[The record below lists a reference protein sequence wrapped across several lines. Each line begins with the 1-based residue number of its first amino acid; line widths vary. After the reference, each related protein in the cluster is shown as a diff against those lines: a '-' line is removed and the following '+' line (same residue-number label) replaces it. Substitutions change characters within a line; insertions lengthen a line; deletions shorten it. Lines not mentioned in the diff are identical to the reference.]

1 MVVIDFVAAP
11 PTFDVKTVS
20 DFLLT
25 NDCEMRSGQQ
35 LHEDA
40 KKNIECNRANGA
52 LTGVIIA
59 LPPAN
64 AGGRKGSISFTL
76 ESYPGEHLKA
86 GSWHAAQEE
95 MRNTVT
101 SMLNSGLPIPIGW
114 S

>member
-25 NDCEMRSGQQ
+25 NDCEMRAGQQ

-64 AGGRKGSISFTL
+64 AGGREGSISFTL

-86 GSWHAAQEE
+86 GSWHAAQDE

-101 SMLNSGLPIPIGW
+101 SMLNCGLPIPIGW